1 MQKVVLATGNKG
13 KVAELSAMLKPFA
26 LAVIPQTE
34 LGVSDAD
41 ETGLT
46 FVENAILK
54 ARHAALIT
62 GLPAIADD
70 SGLAVQALAGAPGIY
85 SARYAGES
93 ATDADNIEKL
103 LAELA
108 NVASSHRQAAF
119 HCALV
124 YLRHAADPTPLICH
138 GRWAG
143 EIALAS
149 SGNGGFGYDPVFYLP
164 ALGKTAAQLL
174 PAEKQKLSHRG
185 IALRQLLQQLTLQQS
200 GDKPA

>member
-34 LGVSDAD
+34 LGVTDAD

-54 ARHAALIT
+54 ARHAALVT

-70 SGLAVQALAGAPGIY
+70 SGLAVQALAGTPGIY
-85 SARYAGES
+85 SARYAGEN
-93 ATDADNIEKL
+93 ATDADNIKKL
-103 LAELA
+103 LAELT
-108 NVASSHRQAAF
+108 NVPSSQRQAAF
-119 HCALV
+119 HCVLV

-138 GRWAG
+138 GSWAG
-143 EIALAS
+143 EIALES
-149 SGNGGFGYDPVFYLP
+149 SGHGGFGYDPVFYLP

-174 PAEKQKLSHRG
+174 PEEKQQLSHRG
-185 IALRQLLQQLTLQQS
+185 LALRQLLKQLTLLQP